1 MLIGWINTW
10 NAFEHWTTGLFV
22 VWLCACVC
30 GSGRIFWDS
39 VCCLIMLRSSYF
51 AAQYSKHMKRGMPE
65 VKHHPSCV
73 WFLQSSDRLLSW
85 ERLLDCTMYC
95 LVWGEEKFEAENP
108 FLSLF
113 LSHTHTF
120 SLFLSAWMRS
130 VLAASANPAGM
141 HEECERWVRDW
152 ERDWERG
159 IMWVAYQELSN
170 GSSYQSHTWP
180 PCRQKIE
187 LVVFELQL
195 VIVIFIIH

>member
-113 LSHTHTF
+113 LSLTHTLSLCF
-120 SLFLSAWMRS
+120 SL
-130 VLAASANPAGM
+130 
-141 HEECERWVRDW
+141 HEWGLYWRHQLILLEFTRNVKDESGI
-152 ERDWERG
+152 ERG
-159 IMWVAYQELSN
+159 IEKEGLC
-170 GSSYQSHTWP
+170 G
-180 PCRQKIE
+180 
-187 LVVFELQL
+187 
-195 VIVIFIIH
+195 